1 MKSCSVVYIR
11 PAIIVDSRD
20 KGKRFHPDEHAE
32 TATTFLG
39 AAGCAC
45 RAERSEATGLSP
57 LRRNRRDIE
66 THGTCCSPDGGRKT
80 GPGCNTSRKAES
92 APGSPCTCAHTHR
105 RTYAGNGP
113 RSVRC
118 GICASR
124 AQAKETVRYMAS
136 IRILPAEGYSLSPAS
151 SLPVMVSSSYLVS
164 SRRYSA
170 LLSRFCQTW
179 SVNSFG
185 TTLSTLPIAW
195 SPSHCVA

>member
-1 MKSCSVVYIR
+1 MKSCRVVYIR
-11 PAIIVDSRD
+11 PVIIIDVRD

-39 AAGCAC
+39 GQVARVVLNEARRPVSHGHAETAGVSICLARAARLAVGERPVPRVHVSEG
-45 RAERSEATGLSP
+45 RARKRSPSP
-57 LRRNRRDIE
+57 
-66 THGTCCSPDGGRKT
+66 
-80 GPGCNTSRKAES
+80 
-92 APGSPCTCAHTHR
+92 CAHTHH
-105 RTYAGNGP
+105 RTYAGN
-113 RSVRC
+113 RSRPVRC
-118 GICASR
+118 GTSVSQAR
-124 AQAKETVRYMAS
+124 AKETTRYTAS
-136 IRILPAEGYSLSPAS
+136 IRILPAEGYSPSPAS